1 MIKIIKYNNNS
12 GLKKLVKVLNERR
25 KSDNSNIVLVKRIIN
40 DVKKNKLKAL
50 KKYEKKY
57 SKNNQ
62 IKIPKKKN

>member
-12 GLKKLVKVLNERR
+12 GLKNLVNVLNQRR
-25 KSDNSNIVLVKRIIN
+25 KLDNSNIDLVKRIIN

-50 KKYEKKY
+50 KKYEKRY